1 MMMVWLFVGT
11 TVTTLSGVMVYV
23 LKNIAN
29 PKVLASQPHSNK
41 RWKVQVLWSGLIFL
55 LIENNGQQSQFSLK

>member
-23 LKNIAN
+23 LNNVAN
-29 PKVLASQPHSNK
+29 PKMLATQTQSNK
-41 RWKVQVLWSGLIFL
+41 R
-55 LIENNGQQSQFSLK
+55 